1 MPTDEIAFEAEDKME
16 KALMVLQ
23 EKYHGLRVGRAA
35 PGLVEN
41 LKVDYYGSPTPLKQL
56 ASISAPEPQLLVI
69 KAFDPGSLRDI
80 EKAILQSDLGLPPNN
95 DGKYIRLAIPP
106 LSEER
111 RRHIAAQARNMAEE
125 TKVAIRNV
133 RRDANKH
140 IDKEQKDSEI
150 SEDDAYAG
158 KDEVQELTKGYE
170 EKIDDLLQ
178 KKTAD
183 IMQI

>member
-1 MPTDEIAFEAEDKME
+1 MPTDEIAFEAEEKME
-16 KALMVLQ
+16 KAVMVLHD
-23 EKYHGLRVGRAA
+23 KYRGLRVGRAT

-56 ASISAPEPQLLVI
+56 AAISAPEPQLLVI

-95 DGKYIRLAIPP
+95 DGKFIRLSIPP

-111 RRHIAAQARNMAEE
+111 RKHLAVQARNLAEE
-125 TKVAIRNV
+125 AKVAIRNI

-140 IDKEQKDSEI
+140 IDKEQKDSDI
-150 SEDDAYAG
+150 SEDDARHA
-158 KDEVQELTKGYE
+158 KEEINELTKDYE
-170 EKIDDLLQ
+170 GKADDMLE
-178 KKTAD
+178 KKTGE
-183 IMQI
+183 IMEI